1 MMSFDLICLM
11 VCIVLAYMNTV
22 FILALLLKR
31 NDIVDIAWGLGFVV
45 VMIILLMAIPGWHWR
60 RLLISALVLIWG
72 SRLAIYIHIRNKGK
86 QEDFRY
92 AKWRKD
98 WGKYWVIRSYLQV
111 FLTQGFFMLLVAYP
125 LVLISNEHHK
135 SIHFMDILGLIV
147 WVCGFFFEA
156 VGDAQLM
163 SFKKNV
169 ANKGKI
175 MNRGLWRYTRHPN
188 YFGEACMWWG
198 IFLLTLQVAQGWLA
212 LLSPVVMSFLLIR
225 VSGVP
230 MLERKYQD
238 NPEYQDYINR
248 TSSFFPLPPR

>member
-1 MMSFDLICLM
+1 MKG
-11 VCIVLAYMNTV
+11 
-22 FILALLLKR
+22 LALSLLLMLCLSLAATTR
-31 NDIVDIAWGLGFVV
+31 IVDINGTGQYTSIQTAVNACAPGDTVLVYPGRYLESTTVV
-45 VMIILLMAIPGWHWR
+45 QKNNLVICSLEALTGDPLYISTTII
-60 RLLISALVLIWG
+60 
-72 SRLAIYIHIRNKGK
+72 
-86 QEDFRY
+86 
-92 AKWRKD
+92 
-98 WGKYWVIRSYLQV
+98 
-111 FLTQGFFMLLVAYP
+111 
-125 LVLISNEHHK
+125 
-135 SIHFMDILGLIV
+135 
-147 WVCGFFFEA
+147 
-156 VGDAQLM
+156 DAQLM

-212 LLSPVVMSFLLIR
+212 LLSPVVMSVLLIR

-238 NPEYQDYINR
+238 NPEYQDYILR